1 MIGGYAGIVTFVIAL
16 VTNSYQEFSYEKS
29 LAREL
34 YKGKRKGDDTYEEK
48 ETDNPK
54 E

>member
-1 MIGGYAGIVTFVIAL
+1 MIGGYAGIVTFVIAI

-34 YKGKRKGDDTYEEK
+34 YKGKRKGDDTHDDVEVN
-48 ETDNPK
+48 NPK

>member
-1 MIGGYAGIVTFVIAL
+1 MIGGYAGIVTFVIAI

-34 YKGKRKGDDTYEEK
+34 YKGKRKGDDTHDDEEFNNSK
-48 ETDNPK
+48 E
-54 E
+54 